1 MVPNRYYCPKCKIVH
16 CGDCSLTIL
25 PTENEMQKTRPCKDC
40 RATAAAG
47 GKQAASKRRQSQD
60 DDDDDDGAESRTGQ
74 GRAKKKGKAGGSPK
88 KNAVNPLPSSP
99 GAEYDVKVARRIAS
113 TCIHEST
120 PLSSGFGDL
129 DVGVLKL
136 ENGLAKLV
144 FVPLGLHDHLLQE
157 NPSAQV
163 HMKGLLYH
171 VCKELLHP
179 EGTVLVSLP
188 VPIYKHQR
196 CIVEH
201 LQQPGLGMVVE
212 DHGLV
217 VEYGSRGGGLT
228 AESKKKFIGGA
239 LDHYIVAHHNGC
251 GDGGGMNF
259 TCNDTVTPQSFTGR
273 LSAGSSDGST
283 WSTASG
289 RRIPSPLMGD
299 VPHKGVTRGYHD
311 NVVQFAI
318 QRWTKAGDT
327 VVSMHAESDGVVECA
342 LKLGRKVEAFL
353 VASEHHGAV
362 TTRVE
367 EAWEGAWRKGL
378 FTDDGSASEIT
389 YISHGSLPDGIPE
402 TTTPNR
408 ILADVN
414 TRTNNLREGGS
425 VDGATPDERALLGA
439 AQAIAEQMGWVIKVN
454 SDDDLPYLCARN
466 KTSYQTAHNDIPV
479 WGNPVVYDSHR
490 QALDSLNIEDHSTDL
505 QFVRLV
511 RVADNGLLKK
521 MCPKNQIVKHSEAGL
536 YLRVAESCPAYYA
549 CCEQGNDK
557 SSAHHEISSYLQR
570 TDNRETLIGAFND
583 GVPGYHAPVRLV
595 VTGRIAASNPGVA
608 VCVDPG
614 VSVICPQ
621 TSGPS
626 SLSGQGS
633 PEGSDAGGGEQYVGS
648 DVHAHVD

>member
-1 MVPNRYYCPKCKIVH
+1 APNRYYCPKCNIVH
-16 CGDCSLTIL
+16 CGGCALTVI

-47 GKQAASKRRQSQD
+47 GKQAASKRRQPQDDD
-60 DDDDDDGAESRTGQ
+60 DDDDDDGAASRTGQ
-74 GRAKKKGKAGGSPK
+74 GRAKKKGKAGDSPK
-88 KNAVNPLPSSP
+88 KKKAVNPLPTSP
-99 GAEYDVKVARRIAS
+99 GAENDVMVARRIAS

-120 PLSSGFGDL
+120 PLSSGFSDQ
-129 DVGVLKL
+129 DVGVLQL

-144 FVPLGLHDHLLQE
+144 FIPLGLHDHLLQE

-217 VEYGSRGGGLT
+217 VEYGSRVGGLT

-239 LDHYIVAHHNGC
+239 LDHYIVAHHNAS
-251 GDGGGMNF
+251 GDGGVMNF

-273 LSAGSSDGST
+273 LSVGSRDPST
-283 WSTASG
+283 WSTASD

-299 VPHKGVTRGYHD
+299 VPHKGVSRGYHD
-311 NVVQFAI
+311 NVAKFAI

-342 LKLGRKVEAFL
+342 LNLGRKVEAFL
-353 VASEHHGAV
+353 AASEHHPAV
-362 TTRVE
+362 TARIE
-367 EAWEGAWRKGL
+367 EAWEGAWRRGL
-378 FTDDGSASEIT
+378 FAVDGDSSKIM

-402 TTTPNR
+402 ITTPHR

-414 TRTNNLREGGS
+414 TRITNLREGGV
-425 VDGATPDERALLGA
+425 VDGTTTPDERALLGA
-439 AQAIAEQMGWVIKVN
+439 AQAFAEQMGWAIKVN
-454 SDDDLPYLCARN
+454 SDDNLPYLCARA
-466 KTSYQTAHNDIPV
+466 KKSYQTAHNDIPV
-479 WGNPVVYDSHR
+479 WGKAVVYDSHR
-490 QALDSLNIEDHSTDL
+490 QALDSLNIGDHSPDL

-521 MCPKNQIVKHSEAGL
+521 MCPNNQVVKHSEAGL
-536 YLRVAESCPAYYA
+536 YLHVAESCPAYYA
-549 CCEQGNDK
+549 CCEQGKDK
-557 SSAHHEISSYLQR
+557 SSTHHEISSYLQR
-570 TDNRETLIGAFND
+570 TDDREKLISYFKD
-583 GVPGYHAPVRLV
+583 DVRVPGYPAPVRLV
-595 VTGRIAASNPGVA
+595 VTGRIAASNPGAA
-608 VCVDPG
+608 VYVDPG
-614 VSVICPQ
+614 VSVICAP
-621 TSGPS
+621 TSDPS
-626 SLSGQGS
+626 SSSDQGL
-633 PEGSDAGGGEQYVGS
+633 PEGSDAGGEQDVGS
-648 DVHAHVD
+648 GV

>member
-1 MVPNRYYCPKCKIVH
+1 MTVI
-16 CGDCSLTIL
+16 
-25 PTENEMQKTRPCKDC
+25 PTVNEMEKTRPCKDC
-40 RATAAAG
+40 RATAAAD
-47 GKQAASKRRQSQD
+47 GKPSASKRRQSQD
-60 DDDDDDGAESRTGQ
+60 DDDDDGAASSTGQ
-74 GRAKKKGKAGGSPK
+74 GRAKKKGKAADSPK

-99 GAEYDVKVARRIAS
+99 GAENDVKVARRIAS
-113 TCIHEST
+113 TFIHEPT
-120 PLSSGFGDL
+120 PLNPGFGDQ

-144 FVPLGLHDHLLQE
+144 FVPLGIHDHLLQE
-157 NPSAQV
+157 NTSAQT

-217 VEYGSRGGGLT
+217 IEYGSRGGGLT

-239 LDHYIVAHHNGC
+239 LDHYIVAHHAGS

-259 TCNDTVTPQSFTGR
+259 TCNDTVTPQSFPGR
-273 LSAGSSDGST
+273 LLAGSSDGST

-299 VPHKGVTRGYHD
+299 VPHKGVTRGFHD
-311 NVVQFAI
+311 NVVQFAV
-318 QRWTKAGDT
+318 QRWTNAGDT

-342 LKLGRKVEAFL
+342 LNLGRKVEAFL
-353 VASEHHGAV
+353 AASEHHGAV

-378 FTDDGSASEIT
+378 FTEHGDASEIT
-389 YISHGSLPDGIPE
+389 YISHGCLPDGIPE
-402 TTTPNR
+402 ITTPQR
-408 ILADVN
+408 VLADVN
-414 TRTNNLREGGS
+414 TRTNNLRQGDS
-425 VDGATPDERALLGA
+425 VVDGTTTAARQQALLSA
-439 AQAIAEQMGWVIKVN
+439 AKAFAEQMNWAIKVN
-454 SDDDLPYLCARN
+454 PEDDLSYLCA
-466 KTSYQTAHNDIPV
+466 KDKKAYQTAHNDIPV
-479 WGNPVVYDSHR
+479 WGKAVVYDSHR
-490 QALDSLNIEDHSTDL
+490 QALDSLNIGDHSTDL

-521 MCPKNQIVKHSEAGL
+521 MCPKNQVVKHAEAGL
-536 YLRVAESCPAYYA
+536 YLHVAESCPAYYA

-557 SSAHHEISSYLQR
+557 SSTHHEISSYLQR
-570 TDNRETLIGAFND
+570 TDNREALIGAFKD
-583 GVPGYHAPVRLV
+583 GVPGYPAPVRLV
-595 VTGRIAASNPGVA
+595 VTGRIAASNPGKPVN
-608 VCVDPG
+608 VDPG
-614 VSVICPQ
+614 VSVICPR
-621 TSGPS
+621 TSDPS
-626 SLSGQGS
+626 SSSGQGS
-633 PEGSDAGGGEQYVGS
+633 QEGSDAGEDEGVGS
-648 DVHAHVD
+648 SVSANVD